1 MSTRSLALANQLR
14 RRLETLNGLEQ
25 FGGLEAKGML
35 QHLTS
40 RWPSDVCLQVSNE
53 TSVIFIRKADPTT
66 LMPHSPVQVIEISF
80 QTVW

>member
-1 MSTRSLALANQLR
+1 MSPRSLALANQLR

-53 TSVIFIRKADPTT
+53 TSVIFIGKTDPTA
-66 LMPHSPVQVIEISF
+66 LMLNSLDQVIEISL
-80 QTVW
+80 

>member
-1 MSTRSLALANQLR
+1 
-14 RRLETLNGLEQ
+14 
-25 FGGLEAKGML
+25 ML

-66 LMPHSPVQVIEISF
+66 LMPNSPVQVIEISF